1 MFKKMLFCA
10 AAGLLLLAQSAC
22 DNDKPQPTPSAQ
34 KGSTLI
40 TTTVVNPD
48 GASGVCYM
56 QLIDGLTGHYDNAKA
71 VPAGF
76 GAPPVVQGRDVFVL
90 PDYMGNNKAEMRH
103 YVYETNGTL
112 QLRGTLALPAGAGAA
127 NVCKVSDTKAYVS
140 FQNTGQVWAFN
151 PSTMQKIAEIDMNA
165 LAQKDMRVAPAAMV
179 ARDGLLFVGLNQ
191 FDAQWMPTAKQAD
204 MAVVDTKTDKVVKKI
219 SDTKHELSFA
229 TRPIDPHS
237 VFVDAQGDIYVNCMG
252 SFGYK
257 PGFTGGLLR
266 IRKGQTDFDPDFVIN
281 YQTAKV
287 QGFDGAIDYVGTV
300 RLASDGKVYAMAAN
314 FALDPNNKNPY
325 LAKVMFPV
333 VIDLQQRS
341 VQKIDG
347 IPYSNGHAVA
357 IGERDGK
364 LYFGSGN
371 DEAYGFYAYN
381 LKTKKSE
388 GLAFS
393 VVGMPSQFE
402 ALK

>member
-165 LAQKDMRVAPAAMV
+165 LPPWRQAPRACPSVPRGSGRV
-179 ARDGLLFVGLNQ
+179 RQ
-191 FDAQWMPTAKQAD
+191 
-204 MAVVDTKTDKVVKKI
+204 
-219 SDTKHELSFA
+219 
-229 TRPIDPHS
+229 
-237 VFVDAQGDIYVNCMG
+237 
-252 SFGYK
+252 
-257 PGFTGGLLR
+257 
-266 IRKGQTDFDPDFVIN
+266 
-281 YQTAKV
+281 
-287 QGFDGAIDYVGTV
+287 
-300 RLASDGKVYAMAAN
+300 
-314 FALDPNNKNPY
+314 
-325 LAKVMFPV
+325 
-333 VIDLQQRS
+333 
-341 VQKIDG
+341 
-347 IPYSNGHAVA
+347 
-357 IGERDGK
+357 
-364 LYFGSGN
+364 FGSS
-371 DEAYGFYAYN
+371 
-381 LKTKKSE
+381 LW
-388 GLAFS
+388 
-393 VVGMPSQFE
+393 V
-402 ALK
+402 

>member
-1 MFKKMLFCA
+1 
-10 AAGLLLLAQSAC
+10 
-22 DNDKPQPTPSAQ
+22 
-34 KGSTLI
+34 
-40 TTTVVNPD
+40 
-48 GASGVCYM
+48 
-56 QLIDGLTGHYDNAKA
+56 
-71 VPAGF
+71 
-76 GAPPVVQGRDVFVL
+76 
-90 PDYMGNNKAEMRH
+90 
-103 YVYETNGTL
+103 
-112 QLRGTLALPAGAGAA
+112 
-127 NVCKVSDTKAYVS
+127 
-140 FQNTGQVWAFN
+140 
-151 PSTMQKIAEIDMNA
+151 
-165 LAQKDMRVAPAAMV
+165 
-179 ARDGLLFVGLNQ
+179 
-191 FDAQWMPTAKQAD
+191 
-204 MAVVDTKTDKVVKKI
+204 
-219 SDTKHELSFA
+219 
-229 TRPIDPHS
+229 

-257 PGFTGGLLR
+257 PGFAGGLLR

-388 GLAFS
+388 GLAFT
-393 VVGMPSQFE
+393 VVGMPAQFE
-402 ALK
+402 TLK